1 MKHIKGINEDGEIS
15 GMGAIVSAQ
24 PSAYAGD
31 VAGSTIGSGDI
42 SFPYNTG
49 SGSIQKV
56 QLEMGK
62 NHGPRTGKKSR
73 VKKVDT
79 KAIKQAL
86 RDRKLAKPAGKI
98 MNFDNFSKAKT
109 DEITPVDDLDND

>member
-24 PSAYAGD
+24 PSAFAGD

-42 SFPYNTG
+42 SVPYNTG
-49 SGSIQKV
+49 SGPMQKV
-56 QLEMGK
+56 QVEMGK

-86 RDRKLAKPAGKI
+86 RDRKNAKPSGRI
-98 MNFDNFSKAKT
+98 MSFDNFAKAKT
-109 DEITPVDDLDND
+109 DEITHVDDLPKD

>member
-15 GMGAIVSAQ
+15 GMGAVVSAQ
-24 PSAYAGD
+24 PSILPGD
-31 VAGSTIGSGDI
+31 VSGSTIGSGDV

-56 QLEMGK
+56 QVEMGK

-73 VKKVDT
+73 IKKVDT

-86 RDRKLAKPAGKI
+86 RDRKDAKPSGKI
-98 MNFDNFSKAKT
+98 MNFDNFAKSKT
-109 DEITPVDDLDND
+109 DEITHVDDLPKE